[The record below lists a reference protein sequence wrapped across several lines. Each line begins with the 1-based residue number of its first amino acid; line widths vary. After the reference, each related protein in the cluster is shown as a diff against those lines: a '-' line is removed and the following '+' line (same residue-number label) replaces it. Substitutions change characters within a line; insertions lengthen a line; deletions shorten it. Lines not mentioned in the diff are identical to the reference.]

1 MNTGEVKWNLDI
13 TKSQDGPSNFVRCN
27 EVSLYRGSL
36 TYSLPLLTGVNK
48 IIPYTEDFDII
59 I

>member
-1 MNTGEVKWNLDI
+1 MNTGEIKWNLDI
-13 TKSQDGPSNFVRCN
+13 TKGQYRPSEFVRCN

-48 IIPYTEDFDII
+48 IIRYTDDLGII